1 MEASVRNTELFIE
14 RSLPALIHIQMCEG
28 LHIVSGNFQQELK
41 EFEMEKL
48 EQYLKF
54 QKQTKGIPCNLDGF
68 GKCVNRFAKKV
79 FDECFGNLP
88 FCYGKSE
95 EYWPEDFY
103 DGELNLSFKKRLL
116 NNSRDSTIKN
126 RLRDIERELNNTM
139 DTMILK
145 AISRERDM
153 TN

>member
-1 MEASVRNTELFIE
+1 
-14 RSLPALIHIQMCEG
+14 
-28 LHIVSGNFQQELK
+28 
-41 EFEMEKL
+41 MEKL

-54 QKQTKGIPCNLDGF
+54 QKHTKGIPCNIDSL

-103 DGELNLSFKKRLL
+103 DKELTFSLKKRLL
-116 NNSRDSTIKN
+116 NNSRDSSIKN
-126 RLRDIERELNNTM
+126 RLRDLERDQNNII
-139 DTMILK
+139 DSMILK

-153 TN
+153 TNQRI